1 MFPISIDKGGD
12 MTSKPYP
19 RALQAAKIE
28 GATAENFVPLEA
40 LRKGIDIV
48 IPWSDDFRA
57 GGTIKLHLSG
67 GGSGTFHE
75 LDIDKFPP
83 EQDLR
88 DSFQP
93 EEIRDLWDSKVELYY
108 FDQNLN
114 RSPISTYSF
123 AAELYRPR
131 VPGIIDNEG
140 LPWSQ
145 AAQGFTI
152 NIPAY
157 EGASAGELIR
167 LFLIGQHPN
176 SSFILETEVI
186 ETGEQT
192 VFFINETISSAL
204 SGGMVY
210 LHYYV
215 INTTIE
221 RSSRPLSF
229 MMGSLVAAPIAK
241 YVLWAGGDMP
251 FVLNPIDEPKGKYPF
266 ITNFGLSLERDDEVF
281 FLVLDDR
288 SWQNEVIVQKI
299 STPTLSADFL
309 ASKPIIDNFNNSVF
323 LIATLLRRHG
333 KVLASNSNL
342 VNFPED
348 STKQRPAAGPQA
360 AIAQP
365 R

>member
-1 MFPISIDKGGD
+1 
-12 MTSKPYP
+12 MTSKPHP
-19 RALQAAKIE
+19 RALEAAKIE
-28 GATAENFVPLEA
+28 GATAENFVPLET
-40 LRKGIDIV
+40 LRNGINIA
-48 IPWSDDFRA
+48 IPWSDDFEA
-57 GGTIKLHLSG
+57 GGTIRLHLSA
-67 GGSGTFHE
+67 GGSATSHK
-75 LDIDKFPP
+75 LDIGGSPP
-83 EQDLR
+83 GQDLH

-93 EEIRDLWDSKVELYY
+93 EEIRDLWDGKVELYY
-108 FDQNLN
+108 FYNNLT
-114 RSPISTYSF
+114 RSPISNFNF

-157 EGASAGELIR
+157 EGMSAGELIR

-176 SSFILETEVI
+176 SSFILETKVI
-186 ETGEQT
+186 ETGQQT
-192 VFFINETISSAL
+192 VFSVNETISYAL
-204 SGGMVY
+204 SGGMVH
-210 LHYYV
+210 LHYQV
-215 INTTIE
+215 INATTE
-221 RSSRPLSF
+221 RSSRPFSF
-229 MMGSLVAAPIAK
+229 TMGSLVAAPIAK
-241 YVLWAGGDMP
+241 HILWAEGYVP
-251 FVLNPIDEPKGKYPF
+251 FVLNPIDEPQGKYPF
-266 ITNFGLSLERDDEVF
+266 ITNFGLLLERDDEVF

-288 SWQNEVIVQKI
+288 SWQNEVIMQKI

-342 VNFPED
+342 VNFPKD
-348 STKQRPAAGPQA
+348 STKQRPPAGLQP
-360 AIAQP
+360 AITQT